1 MFVTSFTTGV
11 LPFFYEEYLKEKFGR
26 QLPEKGRKLFYATIS
41 LVRLLIK
48 LSGES
53 LSGPHREAGREYH
66 EPTLEA
72 IAGQIKVLLGAGHE
86 LALVIG
92 GGNLFR
98 GSELIG
104 KLAIERGTAD
114 YIGMLATVQ
123 NALVVRDYFESKG
136 IKTRV
141 SSAIDMPQ
149 ICEGYRPLRVLRHME
164 KGRVVIFA
172 AGLGAPYFT
181 TDSTA
186 VQRALEMKADLL
198 IMAKNGVDGLYT
210 ADPDKDKSATFIESI
225 TASEV
230 LERNLK
236 AADHSAIALAREQGL
251 MIKIVATDAIDRALE
266 SHIGSTIT
274 PQLNLLCHDTDLRMT
289 S

>member
-1 MFVTSFTTGV
+1 MTM
-11 LPFFYEEYLKEKFGR
+11 
-26 QLPEKGRKLFYATIS
+26 
-41 LVRLLIK
+41 RLLIK

-53 LSGPHREAGREYH
+53 LSGTHRGGDRSYAV
-66 EPTLEA
+66 PTLQA
-72 IAGQIKVLLGAGHE
+72 IAGQIKLLRAKGHE

-98 GSELIG
+98 GYELTEELSID
-104 KLAIERGTAD
+104 RPTAD

-123 NALVVRDYFESKG
+123 NALILRDYFETKG
-136 IKTRV
+136 IETRV
-141 SSAIDMPQ
+141 FSAIAMPQ
-149 ICEGYRPLRVLRHME
+149 ICESYIPKRALRQME

-198 IMAKNGVDGLYT
+198 VMAKNGVDGLYT
-210 ADPDKDKSATFIESI
+210 GDPKKEKRTTLIKTIA
-225 TASEV
+225 ASKV
-230 LERNLK
+230 LEKNLK
-236 AADHSAIALAREQGL
+236 AADQSAIALAKEHHL
-251 MIKIVATDAIDRALE
+251 TIKVVGVDAIAKALDTK
-266 SHIGSTIT
+266 IGSTIT
-274 PQLNLLCHDTDLRMT
+274 P